1 MRRLSS
7 GVPGRPVPGH
17 RQDRPRWVMPTAQ
30 APAEHPDVLLLV
42 LIVIGMAAGWAA
54 HLLIG
59 NRRRNSWGEDIVIGL
74 LGSLATGLVV
84 SLLAG
89 DGLRLRFTGII
100 GSIAGAVLVLAI
112 WQAVAPSR
120 KPKPVAHAHQHS
132 GSHSGSHAG
141 SRGRSQQARRKKR

>member
-1 MRRLSS
+1 M
-7 GVPGRPVPGH
+7 GDAGAEV
-17 RQDRPRWVMPTAQ
+17 
-30 APAEHPDVLLLV
+30 PAEHPDVLLLV

-59 NRRRNSWGEDIVIGL
+59 NRRRNSWGEDIVVGL

-132 GSHSGSHAG
+132 GSHSGSH
-141 SRGRSQQARRKKR
+141 GRSQQARRKNKKR

>member
-89 DGLRLRFTGII
+89 GRAESQAQAGRARPPALGLALRLALGLPRTVT
-100 GSIAGAVLVLAI
+100 AGAPQEALI
-112 WQAVAPSR
+112 HRP
-120 KPKPVAHAHQHS
+120 
-132 GSHSGSHAG
+132 
-141 SRGRSQQARRKKR
+141 RRQ